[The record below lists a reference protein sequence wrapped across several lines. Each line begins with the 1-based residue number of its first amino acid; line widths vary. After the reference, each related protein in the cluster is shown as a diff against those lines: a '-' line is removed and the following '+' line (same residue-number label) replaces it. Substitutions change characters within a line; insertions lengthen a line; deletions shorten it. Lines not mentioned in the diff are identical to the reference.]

1 MCENATEVIQC
12 VKTGLMMAM
21 GTLTPSLTPSGSL
34 RAFTFTNLRI
44 ISLPKSVASN
54 HVEKE
59 EEIPSQV
66 LEKKKKQ

>member
-1 MCENATEVIQC
+1 MCEN
-12 VKTGLMMAM
+12 GLMMAT
-21 GTLTPSLTPSGSL
+21 GTLAPSLTPSHSH
-34 RAFTFTNLRI
+34 RAFTYTDLRI